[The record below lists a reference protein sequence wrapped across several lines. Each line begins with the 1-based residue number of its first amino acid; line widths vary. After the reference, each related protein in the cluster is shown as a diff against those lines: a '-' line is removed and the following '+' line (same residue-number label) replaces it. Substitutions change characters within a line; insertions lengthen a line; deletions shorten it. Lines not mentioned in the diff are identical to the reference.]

1 MLLFPT
7 KMTEKCRVQ
16 SGVVIH
22 LVQSYKK
29 PLPAGNQVSTKHP
42 KIMNEG
48 KYLTIQS
55 NKKNKKQD
63 SANTTLIT

>member
-55 NKKNKKQD
+55 NK
-63 SANTTLIT
+63 